1 MPLKSFLRDLQDMKG
16 GLGSISRRSFE
27 VKFPYHHKFRSL
39 SAVFVEAAQM
49 GVHTENEQQSCWAN
63 LPPELLRDV
72 LQRVEVSE
80 STWPARKH
88 VVACACVCRNWR
100 DIVKEL
106 VNTPEQSGKITFPI
120 SLKQVS
126 PPLRS
131 PLLHNLS
138 FFVFVPKIV

>member
-1 MPLKSFLRDLQDMKG
+1 
-16 GLGSISRRSFE
+16 
-27 VKFPYHHKFRSL
+27 
-39 SAVFVEAAQM
+39 M
-49 GVHTENEQQSCWAN
+49 GVHTENEKQSCWAN

-100 DIVKEL
+100 DIVKGL

-120 SLKQVS
+120 SLKQYWAHGPVLYGS
-126 PPLRS
+126 
-131 PLLHNLS
+131 
-138 FFVFVPKIV
+138 